1 MKNKRILCLILV
13 FVITLLL
20 VSCDGDG
27 EGKKDY
33 VRPVETY
40 EGVQGIALRTDVVPD
55 ANVFDGTYVT
65 DVILPAA
72 NADQIANVKGENDV
86 NVWLS
91 VEVVKPDDATLSAVK
106 AAVEA
111 KDVYGIELD
120 FRKME
125 TTTGSAYNDI
135 SVVNEFM
142 SGVVE
147 AVGAKKGMKLSA
159 VVLYDVNSSYNIGL
173 DIASWIALGYL
184 DVVVPS
190 SGCDIAY
197 SDIPVR
203 MWSALA
209 DPYEVTVMPLIS
221 QVLKGYD
228 ADKQETNQTFD
239 TLVGEAANFLS
250 QGADKLCVGDWVE
263 SDALKVLGSYET
275 VMTYD
280 RVHTITY
287 SAVKASW
294 AYSNAQ
300 LPRTLQASMIHAL
313 RFPLGNVPEGSE
325 LTIKLRL
332 KVMHDVMPTVYAN
345 SEECEFIGIDADNE
359 NIICYRVPTGAHD
372 NGYIIAEVKGAQGVI
387 TVMDSAILEV
397 DVPQN

>member
-1 MKNKRILCLILV
+1 MKNKRILCLILI
-13 FVITLLL
+13 FVMTLLL
-20 VSCDGDG
+20 VSCGGNG
-27 EGKKDY
+27 EKKKDY

-40 EGVQGIALRTDVVPD
+40 EGVQGIALRTDTVPD

-72 NADQIANVKGENDV
+72 NADQAVNIKGENDV

-91 VEVVKPDDATLSAVK
+91 VEVIKPDDDTLAAVK
-106 AAVEA
+106 AAVDA

-120 FRKME
+120 FRKIE
-125 TTTGSAYNDI
+125 TTTGSSYNDI

-142 SGVVE
+142 KGVVE
-147 AVGAKKGMKLSA
+147 AVEAKKGMKLSA
-159 VVLYDVNSSYNIGL
+159 IVLYDVNASYNIGL
-173 DIASWIALGYL
+173 DVASWIALGYL

-197 SDIPVR
+197 TDIPVR
-203 MWSALA
+203 LWSALS

-221 QVLKGYD
+221 QTLKAYD
-228 ADKQETNQTFD
+228 ADKEESQTFD

-250 QGADKLCVGDWVE
+250 QGADKLCVGDWVD
-263 SDALKVLGSYET
+263 SDVLKVLGCYDT

-280 RVHTITY
+280 RTHVITY

-294 AYSNAQ
+294 AYSNAE
-300 LPRTLQASMIHAL
+300 LPRTLQASTIHAL
-313 RFPLGNVPEGSE
+313 RFPLGNVPDGSE
-325 LTIKLRL
+325 LTIKLSL

-345 SEECEFIGIDADNE
+345 SELCEFVGVDAENE
-359 NIICYRVPTGAHD
+359 NVVCYKVPVGAHD

-387 TVMDSAILEV
+387 TVMDAAILEV